1 MAKRKK
7 EPTAWDMAKQVPAV
21 VLEYAKVSMLFMN
34 YCVMNIEVFGNA
46 SLRTI

>member
-21 VLEYAKVSMLFMN
+21 VLEYAKVGSTLLLETLP
-34 YCVMNIEVFGNA
+34 IPQSA
-46 SLRTI
+46 